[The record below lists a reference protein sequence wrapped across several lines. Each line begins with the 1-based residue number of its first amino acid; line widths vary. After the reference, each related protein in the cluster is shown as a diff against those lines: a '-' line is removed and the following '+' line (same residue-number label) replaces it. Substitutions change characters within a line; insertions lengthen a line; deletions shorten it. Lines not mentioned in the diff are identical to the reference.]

1 MSYQIVINYDE
12 SIVTTI
18 EIEPNTGSIHKRFY
32 DFNVQD
38 SKLWEMYFIHTYTIN
53 LKDES

>member
-1 MSYQIVINYDE
+1 MSYQIVMNYDE

-18 EIEPNTGSIHKRFY
+18 EIEPNTGSVHKRFY

-38 SKLWEMYFIHTYTIN
+38 SNLWELCNDMHIQLEIYCN
-53 LKDES
+53 S

>member
-1 MSYQIVINYDE
+1 MSYQIIIDYGE

-18 EIEPNTGSIHKRFY
+18 EIEPNTGSIHKRFH

-38 SKLWEMYFIHTYTIN
+38 SKLWELCNDMHIQLEIYCN
-53 LKDES
+53 S